1 MNVPRTGDV
10 PRREPASPA
19 ASAHLVGT
27 LVAVGAVDRITALVG
42 VRSVEEEG
50 HLAVERIA
58 DRIVVAEVLGTL
70 LEGQIIVVGLHA
82 VAVLETPAAEPRVVA
97 VDLVHRHTAVEVH
110 DVLSGEGLVVGGRN
124 AEIVRHHLVVGPFED
139 TAARQDRNRYGI
151 RIVRIR
157 IQIRVAVPDGRRL
170 DGPIGDRLVRRLRD
184 VVLLNG
190 G

>member
-1 MNVPRTGDV
+1 MGHCRTDLVEKALLMNVPRTGDV

-97 VDLVHRHTAVEVH
+97 
-110 DVLSGEGLVVGGRN
+110 GCGGWCCFVTD
-124 AEIVRHHLVVGPFED
+124 IP
-139 TAARQDRNRYGI
+139 
-151 RIVRIR
+151 
-157 IQIRVAVPDGRRL
+157 P
-170 DGPIGDRLVRRLRD
+170 
-184 VVLLNG
+184 
-190 G
+190 